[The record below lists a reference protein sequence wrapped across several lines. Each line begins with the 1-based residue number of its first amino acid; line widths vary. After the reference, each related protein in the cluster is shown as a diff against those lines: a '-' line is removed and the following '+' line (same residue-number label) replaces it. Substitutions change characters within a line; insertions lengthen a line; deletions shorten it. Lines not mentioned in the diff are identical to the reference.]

1 MINYIIINYYIYIYM
16 YIIKK
21 LLRYKNYFEYIN
33 FIEQREQIYIYSTI
47 NETRKKRIQNRE
59 R

>member
-1 MINYIIINYYIYIYM
+1 M

>member
-21 LLRYKNYFEYIN
+21 FLRYKNYFEYIN
-33 FIEQREQIYIYSTI
+33 FIEQRKQIYIYSTI
-47 NETRKKRIQNRE
+47 NETRKKRTQNRE

>member
-1 MINYIIINYYIYIYM
+1 M

-21 LLRYKNYFEYIN
+21 FLRYKNYFEYIN

-47 NETRKKRIQNRE
+47 NETRKKRTQNRE